1 MRATRKGWKRRQRKK
16 TGKSEEAFT
25 SRVREIAKATLNFS
39 DLEVDEFFSDCQ
51 EEAAAKVSYIL

>member
-1 MRATRKGWKRRQRKK
+1 MV
-16 TGKSEEAFT
+16 KSEEAFA

-51 EEAAAKVSYIL
+51 EKEVAKVP